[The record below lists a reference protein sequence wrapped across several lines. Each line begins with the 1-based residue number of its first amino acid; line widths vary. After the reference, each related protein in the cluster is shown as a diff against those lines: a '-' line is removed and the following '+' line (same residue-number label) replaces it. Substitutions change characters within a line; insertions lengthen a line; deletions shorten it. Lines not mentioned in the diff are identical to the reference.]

1 VTERHIVAM
10 GGAPFDPDDALF
22 RAIFDL
28 SGASRPRICYV
39 PTAVGDDAWHLA
51 RFYGAFPAASFEPSH
66 LSLFDRADAH
76 PRRRLLDQDVI
87 LVGGGNTAN
96 LLAIWRL
103 HGVDVALREAW
114 EAGIVLCGSSAGG
127 NCWFEAS
134 TTDSFGPTL
143 QPLHDGLGF
152 LGGSFCPHYD
162 GEPQRRPLYRRLVAE
177 GFPAGYASDDR
188 AGAHFVGT
196 DLEDVIPSRAGA
208 NVYRVER
215 IEDGSVV
222 ETPLG

>member
-1 VTERHIVAM
+1 VTDRHIVAM
-10 GGAPFDPDDALF
+10 GGAPFDPGDGLF
-22 RAIFDL
+22 RTIFEI
-28 SGASRPRICYV
+28 SGASRPRVCYV
-39 PTAVGDDAWHLA
+39 PTAVGDDAWYLA
-51 RFYGAFPAASFEPSH
+51 RFYGAFPASSFVPSH
-66 LSLFDRADAH
+66 LPLFDRTDAH
-76 PRRRLLDQDVI
+76 PRERLLEQDVI

-103 HGVDVALREAW
+103 HGVDDALREAW
-114 EAGIVLCGSSAGG
+114 ERGIVLCGSSAGA

-143 QPLHDGLGF
+143 RPLGDGLGF

-177 GFPAGYASDDR
+177 GFPAGYAADDF
-188 AGAHFVGT
+188 AGAHFVGN
-196 DLEDVIPSRAGA
+196 DLERVISSREGA

-215 IEDGSVV
+215 VEDGDAV